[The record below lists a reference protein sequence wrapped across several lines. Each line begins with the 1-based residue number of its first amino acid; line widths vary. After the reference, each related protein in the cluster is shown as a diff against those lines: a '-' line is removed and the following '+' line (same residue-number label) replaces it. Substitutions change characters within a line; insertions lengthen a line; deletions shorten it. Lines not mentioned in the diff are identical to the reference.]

1 MKAVVLTDQ
10 NAGLAGMKLM
20 ERPSSSRS
28 QDSKHKAQTRKEDG
42 HGKPRR
48 TD

>member
-1 MKAVVLTDQ
+1 MKAIVVTDQ
-10 NAGLAGMKLM
+10 NAGPAGMKLK

-42 HGKPRR
+42 HGEAEK
-48 TD
+48 T